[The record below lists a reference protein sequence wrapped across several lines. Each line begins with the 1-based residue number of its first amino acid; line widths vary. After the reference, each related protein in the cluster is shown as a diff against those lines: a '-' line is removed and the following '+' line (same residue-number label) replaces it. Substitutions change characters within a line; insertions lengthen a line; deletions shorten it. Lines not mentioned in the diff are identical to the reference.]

1 MMALMNTIDGDM
13 APPPLLNPGASRP
26 GDPARARGAPTRVR
40 APVHVGAL
48 RSGDVVSASEVS
60 RVRASRLFQNA
71 NSIRLRL
78 VLLPRVA
85 ARRATRARAR
95 TTSNGQGRG
104 GWRWQ
109 RTSHGSSVSH
119 TSPGARLLL
128 DPAHQLASYPVQ
140 PCGYQKN
147 VEKKPPERW
156 HALLTEQSFA
166 PNLFDA
172 FGLKSRVFRSL
183 LIFYLFYLVSGMK
196 WIDPSPPHPSQADN

>member
-26 GDPARARGAPTRVR
+26 GDPPRARGAPTRVR

-48 RSGDVVSASEVS
+48 RGGDVVSASEVS
-60 RVRASRLFQNA
+60 RVPPDCSRTRTRSGFDWCSSHVWQ
-71 NSIRLRL
+71 
-78 VLLPRVA
+78 PG
-85 ARRATRARAR
+85 ARHVRAR

-128 DPAHQLASYPVQ
+128 DPAHQLASYPVH
-140 PCGYQKN
+140 PCGYQNK

-156 HALLTEQSFA
+156 HALLTEQSSG

-172 FGLKSRVFRSL
+172 FGLKSRVSRSL

-196 WIDPSPPHPSQADN
+196 WIGPSPPHPSQADN